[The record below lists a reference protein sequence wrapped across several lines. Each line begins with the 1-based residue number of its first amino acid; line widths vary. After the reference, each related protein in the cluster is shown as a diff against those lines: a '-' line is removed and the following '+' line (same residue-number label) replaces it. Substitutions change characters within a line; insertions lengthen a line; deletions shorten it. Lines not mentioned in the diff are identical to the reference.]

1 MREKQ
6 LSSITRNGTNHVS
19 LNLTLVHEALRNWYW
34 FAVSLTLCFG
44 GAFIFLR
51 YASPEYRVT
60 ASLLIRDDSRGAD
73 FGDAAL
79 LESLGLSTIESSVDN
94 EVQVLKSRTL
104 IEKVVSDL
112 QLNVQYYA
120 VGQVKTTEIYDKS
133 PFRLTLLKPEYDDEK
148 TLSYYVTNVANNQ
161 YQLKVNSKSV
171 SANFGDT
178 ILLPHGPAVLTKTS
192 YQPAHEDKYYMV
204 ISAKDVP
211 VKKYSAAL
219 TIAAANKMV
228 SVVDLTLNETI
239 PAKGEIIVKQL
250 IDNYLKASITD
261 KNRIAD
267 STLSFIDETL
277 TTVSRELI
285 DIEKQ
290 IENYRQVN
298 RLTDMDENVR
308 LLLQDA
314 GQYNREEQNQATR
327 LEIIASLLKYLNENP
342 DHIVP
347 SSLYLND
354 PQFTSLAQKYNEIQL
369 LKEKTLVAATE
380 THPLVKTLQIELSS
394 LRAGLMTIIASQKR
408 ELEVNITSLNRYNAT
423 YSSQI
428 DQIPSRQRIFLDYS
442 RQQQI
447 KQELYLFLLKK
458 RVETSISK
466 SSTIANARVIDPP
479 KSDTVPA
486 TPNRQLVLLISG
498 FIGLGVP
505 LVTLHLRD
513 VLNTRITGK
522 SEVLQHCNIPVL
534 AEIGHQPVMSLLQD
548 NIITEQF
555 RVLRTN
561 IQFLSPAEKS
571 RTILLTSAVGGE
583 GKSFTAV
590 HLAHSFALTGKKV
603 ILLELDLRKPRLATS
618 MKLNTRGLTNFV
630 ISDEPLTHYIQTSET
645 DKPFAIL
652 TSGPSPPNPAEMLS
666 FPKVQE
672 MLIWLKENYDIII
685 MDTPP
690 IGLVTDARLLSDY
703 ADLSLFIVRRRFTHK
718 HQLEY
723 IQEMS
728 DSKQLPGLHLV
739 INDVKAL
746 PGYGYG
752 YYGQRKPFSK
762 VLSKISGLKFST

>member
-1 MREKQ
+1 
-6 LSSITRNGTNHVS
+6 
-19 LNLTLVHEALRNWYW
+19 
-34 FAVSLTLCFG
+34 
-44 GAFIFLR
+44 
-51 YASPEYRVT
+51 
-60 ASLLIRDDSRGAD
+60 
-73 FGDAAL
+73 
-79 LESLGLSTIESSVDN
+79 
-94 EVQVLKSRTL
+94 
-104 IEKVVSDL
+104 
-112 QLNVQYYA
+112 
-120 VGQVKTTEIYDKS
+120 
-133 PFRLTLLKPEYDDEK
+133 
-148 TLSYYVTNVANNQ
+148 
-161 YQLKVNSKSV
+161 
-171 SANFGDT
+171 
-178 ILLPHGPAVLTKTS
+178 
-192 YQPAHEDKYYMV
+192 
-204 ISAKDVP
+204 
-211 VKKYSAAL
+211 
-219 TIAAANKMV
+219 MV

-239 PAKGEIIVKQL
+239 PAKGEVIVKQL
-250 IDNYLKASITD
+250 IDNYLKASIAD

-277 TTVSRELI
+277 ITVSQELT

-298 RLTDMDENVR
+298 RLTDVEENVR

-314 GQYNREEQNQATR
+314 GQYNREEQNQVTR
-327 LEIIASLLKYLNENP
+327 LEIVASLLKYLNENP

-380 THPLVKTLQIELSS
+380 KHPLVKTLQVELSS
-394 LRAGLMTIIASQKR
+394 LRADLMTIIASQKR
-408 ELEVNITSLNRYNAT
+408 ELEVNINSLNRYNAT

-428 DQIPSRQRIFLDYS
+428 DQIPYRQRIFLDYS
-442 RQQQI
+442 RQHQI

-466 SSTIANARVIDPP
+466 SSTIPNARIIDAP
-479 KSDTVPA
+479 KSDASPV

-505 LVTLHLRD
+505 LATLHLKD
-513 VLNTRITGK
+513 VLNGRITGK
-522 SEVLQHCNIPVL
+522 SEVLLHCNIPVL
-534 AEIGHQPVMSLLQD
+534 AEIGHESVKSLLHD

-561 IQFLSPAEKS
+561 IQFLSLAEKS

-583 GKSFTAV
+583 GKSFTAT
-590 HLAHSFALTGKKV
+590 HLSHSFALTGKKV
-603 ILLELDLRKPRLATS
+603 ILLELDLRKPRLAAN
-618 MKLNTRGLTNFV
+618 MKLSNGGFTNWI
-630 ISDEPLTHYIQTSET
+630 ISDEPLSHYIQTSET
-645 DKPFAIL
+645 EKPFAVL

-672 MLIWLKENYDIII
+672 MMIWLKENYDIII

-690 IGLVTDARLLSDY
+690 ISLVTDARLLSGY
-703 ADLSLFIVRRRFTHK
+703 ADLSLFIVRQRFTHK
-718 HQLEY
+718 HQLGY

-728 DSKQLPGLHLV
+728 DNKQLPGLHLV

-752 YYGQRKPFSK
+752 YYDQSKPLSK
-762 VLSKISGLKFST
+762 VLSKIPGFKFLT